1 MRTRILMVEDDPGV
15 LTSNKEYLSANGYD
29 IVVAET
35 LNKARFLLD
44 EAMPDL
50 ILLDVTLPDGSGFD
64 FCREIRERTRAP
76 IIFLTARSDDESQ
89 LQGLLG
95 GGDDFVTKPYNL
107 NVLEAK
113 IRLRLG
119 DALKPFNSILSMP
132 PMVINRINGI
142 VTLNG
147 EEFALTPKELMI
159 LWQLASREGC
169 RVSGEALY
177 EMIWGSDGDGSRTV
191 QVHISN
197 LRKKLNFDESGFFE
211 IRSTK
216 NREYIFSQ
224 VRFN

>member
-15 LTSNKEYLSANGYD
+15 LASNEEYFTLNGYEV
-29 IVVAET
+29 ISAET
-35 LNKARFLLD
+35 LEKARFLLD
-44 EAMPDL
+44 EAVPDL

-64 FCREIRERTRAP
+64 FCREIRNKTRAP

-95 GGDDFVTKPYNL
+95 GGNDFVTKPYSL

-119 DALKPFNSILSMP
+119 DAAKPFSNTLSMP
-132 PMVINRINGI
+132 PMVINRISGI

-147 EEFALTPKELMI
+147 EEISLTPKELML

-169 RVSGEALY
+169 RVSGEELY
-177 EMIWGSDGDGSRTV
+177 RIVWGNNGNGHRSV

-197 LRKKLNFDESGFFE
+197 LRKKLKFDEAGFFE

-216 NREYIFSQ
+216 NGEYIFTQ
-224 VRFN
+224 IRFS